1 MEYNCICF
9 RDFELM
15 RSKRLHK
22 LLQSNP
28 LAIPIILVVLIVIFG
43 GIGMYLAEYEHP
55 GSNITTLGDAFWWAI
70 ETITT
75 VGYGD
80 YIPVTLVGRVIA
92 VIVMFAGIGIVVTL
106 VGIISQTRIKKMES
120 KLKEISKEIESES
133 RENIDE
139 DKKS

>member
-1 MEYNCICF
+1 MEYFRNRF
-9 RDFELM
+9 RDYELM
-15 RSKRLHK
+15 RSERLHK
-22 LLQSNP
+22 LLETNP

-43 GIGMYLAEYEHP
+43 GIGMYLAEYKHP
-55 GSNITTLGDAFWWAI
+55 GSNITTLGDAFWWAV

-80 YIPVTLVGRVIA
+80 YIPVTLVGRLIA
-92 VIVMFAGIGIVVTL
+92 IVVMFAGIGIVVTL

-120 KLKEISKEIESES
+120 KLKEISKEIESQ
-133 RENIDE
+133 NIDE

>member
-1 MEYNCICF
+1 MEYFRNRF
-9 RDFELM
+9 RDYELM

-22 LLQSNP
+22 LLQTNP

-43 GIGMYLAEYEHP
+43 GIGMYLAEYKHP

-120 KLKEISKEIESES
+120 KLKEISKEIES